1 MRETL
6 DCIRNIR
13 QWVRGAVILLAATFA
28 GTAWGQSPAP
38 SPREGGT
45 VVLLDF
51 SPGVDAK
58 FWESLKT
65 DLKSTAAPE
74 PLGKSTVWMRRQDF
88 RKGMEFSEV
97 LQVQLTGECATGLDQ
112 GRNATPGP
120 LGWVYLVDGQ
130 IQPFAFVDCNRI
142 ALTLRGELQGRTWK
156 ERHKKMSRAIARVV
170 AHELTHIVTQNPG
183 HSDKGIEKAR
193 LTQMELVGEAFY

>member
-6 DCIRNIR
+6 DRSRKIQ
-13 QWVRGAVILLAATFA
+13 QWFRAVAILSWAMFA
-28 GTAWGQSPAP
+28 GTAWGQSPVP
-38 SPREGGT
+38 SPRENRT

-51 SPGVDAK
+51 SPAVDSE
-58 FWESLKT
+58 FWERLRAE
-65 DLKSTAAPE
+65 LKSTNVPE
-74 PLGKSTVWMRRQDF
+74 PLGKSTLWMRRQDF
-88 RKGMEFSEV
+88 QRGMEFSEV

-170 AHELTHIVTQNPG
+170 AHELTHIVTQNPD
-183 HSDKGIEKAR
+183 HANEGIQKAR
-193 LTQMELVGEAFY
+193 LTQMELAGEAFY

>member
-6 DCIRNIR
+6 DGFRNIR
-13 QWVRGAVILLAATFA
+13 QWVRVSVILFLPTFA
-28 GTAWGQSPAP
+28 GTAWGQSSAP
-38 SPREGGT
+38 SPREDRT

-51 SPGVDAK
+51 SPAVDAK
-58 FWESLKT
+58 SWERLQA
-65 DLKSTAAPE
+65 DLKSTDTPE
-74 PLGKSTVWMRRQDF
+74 PLGKSTLWMRRQDF
-88 RKGMEFSEV
+88 QMGMVFSEV
-97 LQVQLTGECATGLDQ
+97 LQVQLTGDCATGLDE

-142 ALTLRGELQGRTWK
+142 ALALRGELHGKTWK

-183 HSDKGIEKAR
+183 HSDQGIQKAR
-193 LTQMELVGEAFY
+193 LTQMELVGEAFH